1 MAVIPSSLEYQ
12 YRRIAGGDSNNQKA
26 TYAIE
31 FSANGQN
38 YTFIPDSVITQGVQ
52 AGNAQY
58 VMPWFLNQENLG
70 QLGKTGQRVDLNGVS
85 WYGDYL
91 KDTVGAS
98 TSGFLVPSGVLEFDS
113 NIKSPPL
120 DKGKVKGVG
129 NTNEGLAYVMETP
142 EGALGRYIASDGK
155 TTTLTQTQGR
165 SLLGRILGSGFDDL
179 TAATGIQDLAGGVN
193 QFFQTPIGKATLL
206 AAGAAAG
213 GAFGGAE
220 TAGVGAGAGAG
231 AGLSGYDLA
240 MADLAAGAPAFT
252 GAEMAAAGGA
262 GGGLFGGTSGAGAG
276 MGGAQGLTMPAAGGG
291 TLTAGGVTGTTP
303 FGGLGAEL
311 GTTGL
316 AAGTGSLLTG
326 AAAGVGAGALGAGA
340 AGALTASEL
349 GKLGLIQGGLGLLG
363 GLTQGQSAK
372 GAAETLAAQQAA
384 LAEKTLGMGKFQPV
398 GVTTRFGTSA
408 FTTDPTT
415 GAITPSYTLSPE
427 AKAYQDALAGM
438 ATQGLTAGQGLMSLG
453 QQYIGESPE
462 AVRKRYMET
471 QLATLAPAQEQ
482 TLAGIRN
489 QLQQTGR
496 GGFAT
501 GATSPAAGGLLATS
515 PELAAYYNSLAN
527 TQRQLAA
534 EAEKQYQ
541 GQVNFGQGLL
551 TGAVKPFESAFGAQK
566 AVETAGQQPLGLSM
580 DFANLVAQRGS
591 DQARNYAAAMAPSLQ
606 AQYSANAFNPWAT
619 AIQGASS
626 NPLTTYGLYRLATG

>member
-1 MAVIPSSLEYQ
+1 MGLFSKLKSVVSNPIKEIGNIGQDIIDTGKDFVKDPIGTTGKVGQNIIDRVKENPVTATALIAAGYYFYPGISAWINPATGET
-12 YRRIAGGDSNNQKA
+12 IAGTA
-26 TYAIE
+26 TGA
-31 FSANGQN
+31 A
-38 YTFIPDSVITQGVQ
+38 QGAATV
-52 AGNAQY
+52 
-58 VMPWFLNQENLG
+58 NLG
-70 QLGKTGQRVDLNGVS
+70 TATAADLAMAIDPV
-85 WYGDYL
+85 
-91 KDTVGAS
+91 AA
-98 TSGFLVPSGVLEFDS
+98 
-113 NIKSPPL
+113 NIAA
-120 DKGKVKGVG
+120 G
-129 NTNEGLAYVMETP
+129 MTP
-142 EGALGRYIASDGK
+142 EAAAAAAAKTAAVGGTTLGALG
-155 TTTLTQTQGR
+155 
-165 SLLGRILGSGFDDL
+165 
-179 TAATGIQDLAGGVN
+179 TG
-193 QFFQTPIGKATLL
+193 
-206 AAGAAAG
+206 AAGAAA
-213 GAFGGAE
+213 
-220 TAGVGAGAGAG
+220 
-231 AGLSGYDLA
+231 
-240 MADLAAGAPAFT
+240 
-252 GAEMAAAGGA
+252 
-262 GGGLFGGTSGAGAG
+262 
-276 MGGAQGLTMPAAGGG
+276 
-291 TLTAGGVTGTTP
+291 
-303 FGGLGAEL
+303 
-311 GTTGL
+311 
-316 AAGTGSLLTG
+316 
-326 AAAGVGAGALGAGA
+326 AGALGAGA
-340 AGALTASEL
+340 GALTAAEL
-349 GKLGLIQGGLGLLG
+349 GKLGLISGGLNLLG
-363 GLTQGQSAK
+363 GVLGGQSAK

-427 AKAYQDALAGM
+427 AKAYQDSLAGM

-501 GATSPAAGGLLATS
+501 GATSAAGGGLLATS

-580 DFANLVAQRGS
+580 DFSKLAS
-591 DQARNYAAAMAPSLQ
+591 DIGLQQARNYATAMGASYQTQ
-606 AQYSANAFNPWAT
+606 AGANAFNPFAT
-619 AIQGASS
+619 ALQGAGS
-626 NPLTTYGLYRLATG
+626 NPLTTYGLMRLIG

>member
-1 MAVIPSSLEYQ
+1 MMAVFSGNVNQQLQEALAAINSGKARLESRIVGAGSESLGSEQNVLVSDDGTVFPDVIARKLGGNQVVLETSAPASYGTNAYVAITTSINPQ
-12 YRRIAGGDSNNQKA
+12 TGAILPVQSQNQINVGRRESTGGFGFLNNTLGAVNDYIGGDPLKAAALFSAAAYGLPALGEATAAGTAGAGG
-26 TYAIE
+26 
-31 FSANGQN
+31 G
-38 YTFIPDSVITQGVQ
+38 
-52 AGNAQY
+52 
-58 VMPWFLNQENLG
+58 LL
-70 QLGKTGQRVDLNGVS
+70 
-85 WYGDYL
+85 
-91 KDTVGAS
+91 
-98 TSGFLVPSGVLEFDS
+98 SG
-113 NIKSPPL
+113 
-120 DKGKVKGVG
+120 
-129 NTNEGLAYVMETP
+129 
-142 EGALGRYIASDGK
+142 
-155 TTTLTQTQGR
+155 
-165 SLLGRILGSGFDDL
+165 
-179 TAATGIQDLAGGVN
+179 AGG
-193 QFFQTPIGKATLL
+193 
-206 AAGAAAG
+206 AAGAAGSELTAQQTLAAIGAEQAAGMTAAETLAAIQAEQAAAGAAG
-213 GAFGGAE
+213 GIAGAGA
-220 TAGVGAGAGAG
+220 AGAAGAGALGAAGAGAG
-231 AGLSGYDLA
+231 A
-240 MADLAAGAPAFT
+240 
-252 GAEMAAAGGA
+252 
-262 GGGLFGGTSGAGAG
+262 
-276 MGGAQGLTMPAAGGG
+276 
-291 TLTAGGVTGTTP
+291 LTA
-303 FGGLGAEL
+303 A
-311 GTTGL
+311 
-316 AAGTGSLLTG
+316 
-326 AAAGVGAGALGAGA
+326 
-340 AGALTASEL
+340 EL
-349 GKLGLIQGGLGLLG
+349 GKLGLISGGLGLAG
-363 GLTQGQSAK
+363 GLLQGQSSQD
-372 GAAETLAAQQAA
+372 AARQLAAQQAA
-384 LAEKTLGMGKFQPV
+384 LAEKTLQMGKFQPV

-408 FTTDPTT
+408 FTTDPVT

-427 AKAYQDALAGM
+427 AKAYQDTLAGM
-438 ATQGLTAGQGLMSLG
+438 GTQSLAAGQGLMNLG

-501 GATSPAAGGLLATS
+501 GATSAAGGGLLATS

>member
-1 MAVIPSSLEYQ
+1 MALPTIEQ
-12 YRRIAGGDSNNQKA
+12 INKA
-26 TYAIE
+26 RTDARTFADGTPYALD
-31 FSANGQN
+31 FTVNGQS
-38 YTFIPDSVITQGVQ
+38 YTFIPNNVAKNGGVTAGENTYLLPFFTSTEGQKTLSENAIPFNLTTNAGLTNYLQGK
-52 AGNAQY
+52 G
-58 VMPWFLNQENLG
+58 QEP
-70 QLGKTGQRVDLNGVS
+70 T
-85 WYGDYL
+85 
-91 KDTVGAS
+91 
-98 TSGFLVPSGVLEFDS
+98 GFLVPSNKVPFDS
-113 NIKSPPL
+113 DVRTQKTSTLGGSLSGLKI
-120 DKGKVKGVG
+120 DETGKIAYGLSGGAGSRYLTTSGEVHDPRITYSSFLGDTFGKFGQDIADFV
-129 NTNEGLAYVMETP
+129 NT
-142 EGALGRYIASDGK
+142 D
-155 TTTLTQTQGR
+155 
-165 SLLGRILGSGFDDL
+165 
-179 TAATGIQDLAGGVN
+179 
-193 QFFQTPIGKATLL
+193 IGKAALL
-206 AAGAAAG
+206 AGSIYAG
-213 GAFGGAE
+213 GGFTGTE
-220 TAGVGAGAGAG
+220 GAGAGAG
-231 AGLSGYDLA
+231 AGAGMGGYDLA
-240 MADLAAGAPAFT
+240 MADLAASTPAFT

-326 AAAGVGAGALGAGA
+326 AAAGAGAGALGAGA

-349 GKLGLIQGGLGLLG
+349 GKLGLISGGMNLLG
-363 GLTQGQSAK
+363 GVLGGQSAK
-372 GAAETLAAQQAA
+372 SAAETLAAQQAA
-384 LAEKTLGMGKFQPV
+384 LAEKTLQMGKFQPV

-438 ATQGLTAGQGLMSLG
+438 ATQGLTVGQGLMSLG

-501 GATSPAAGGLLATS
+501 GATSAAGGGLLATS

-527 TQRQLAA
+527 TQRALAA

-580 DFANLVAQRGS
+580 DFSKLAS
-591 DQARNYAAAMAPSLQ
+591 DIGLQQARNYATAMGASYQTQ
-606 AQYSANAFNPWAT
+606 AGANAYNPFAT
-619 AIQGASS
+619 ALQGAGS
-626 NPLTTYGLYRLATG
+626 NPLTTYGLMRLIG

>member
-12 YRRIAGGDSNNQKA
+12 YRRIAGGDNNNQKA
-26 TYAIE
+26 TYAVE

-58 VMPWFLNQENLG
+58 VMPWFLDQENLG

-98 TSGFLVPSGVLEFDS
+98 TSGFLVPSGTLNFDS
-113 NIKSPPL
+113 KMITPSL
-120 DKGKVKGVG
+120 DKGKVKGVA

-155 TTTLTQTQGR
+155 VTTLTQTQGR
-165 SLLGRILGSGFDDL
+165 SLLGKVLGSGFDDL

-206 AAGAAAG
+206 ASAAAAG

-220 TAGVGAGAGAG
+220 TAGAGAGVGAGAGAG
-231 AGLSGYDLA
+231 AGLGGYDLA

-262 GGGLFGGTSGAGAG
+262 GGGLFGGSADKAALYSDAGYGAG
-276 MGGAQGLTMPAAGGG
+276 MT
-291 TLTAGGVTGTTP
+291 
-303 FGGLGAEL
+303 GAE
-311 GTTGL
+311 TAAYDAGL
-316 AAGTGSLLTG
+316 
-326 AAAGVGAGALGAGA
+326 AAGVGAGAGTAAGAGA

-349 GKLGLIQGGLGLLG
+349 GKLGLISGGMNLLG
-363 GLTQGQSAK
+363 GVLGGQSAK
-372 GAAETLAAQQAA
+372 SAAETLAAQQAA
-384 LAEKTLGMGKFQPV
+384 LAEKTLQMGKFQPV

-580 DFANLVAQRGS
+580 DFSKLAS
-591 DQARNYAAAMAPSLQ
+591 DIGLQQARNYATAMGASYQTQ
-606 AQYSANAFNPWAT
+606 AGANAYNPFAT
-619 AIQGASS
+619 ALQGAGS
-626 NPLTTYGLYRLATG
+626 NPLTTYGLMRLIG